1 MIITKRPD
9 GTVELSG
16 FVFEILDYVAQ
27 ALHIRKVFFLFILI
41 YDFEKYGNRNSQVFA
56 IKNDVIIFIFILR
69 NEFVYL
75 NI

>member
-1 MIITKRPD
+1 MNLIIYFKFYSY
-9 GTVELSG
+9 E
-16 FVFEILDYVAQ
+16 FI
-27 ALHIRKVFFLFILI
+27 FLNEE
-41 YDFEKYGNRNSQVFA
+41 DFEKYGNRNSQVFA